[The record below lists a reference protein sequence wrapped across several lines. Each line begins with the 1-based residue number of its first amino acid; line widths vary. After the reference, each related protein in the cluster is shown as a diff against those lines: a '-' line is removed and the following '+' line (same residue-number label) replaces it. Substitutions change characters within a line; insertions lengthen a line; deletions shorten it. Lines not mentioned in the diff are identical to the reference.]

1 MDIYLI
7 IMITIIIL
15 NIICIII
22 NIFMNRKEKNEKN
35 YIPPI
40 ISNVTIEEILKD
52 LDTLIKYKCENLYQK
67 VLLPLKNK
75 TLGNSDTIITDEILD
90 SLTLETSKEIIDQLS
105 DNYKE
110 KIYLVIKE
118 EKFEEFIV
126 NLVYDKI
133 SNIVI
138 QMNKE
143 SVRKIM
149 KF

>member
-7 IMITIIIL
+7 FLFIVLVIYIL
-15 NIICIII
+15 SMVFVIFIYKKNIKNNQIPVQVS
-22 NIFMNRKEKNEKN
+22 NI
-35 YIPPI
+35 
-40 ISNVTIEEILKD
+40 TIEEILKD

-75 TLGNSDTIITDEILD
+75 TLGNSDAIITDDILD

-110 KIYLVIKE
+110 KIYMVIKR
-118 EKFEEFIV
+118 EKFEEFII

>member
-7 IMITIIIL
+7 IMIIIIVL

-22 NIFMNRKEKNEKN
+22 NIFMDRKEKNEKN